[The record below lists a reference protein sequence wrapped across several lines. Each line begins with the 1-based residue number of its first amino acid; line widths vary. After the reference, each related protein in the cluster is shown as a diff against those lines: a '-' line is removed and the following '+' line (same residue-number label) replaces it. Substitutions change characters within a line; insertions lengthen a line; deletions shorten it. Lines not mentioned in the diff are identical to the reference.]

1 MMEMLSPLAEPRM
14 AYVEPAR
21 PLRTR
26 FQPEHWM
33 LCAARRSYTGRRERE
48 RLFGGALFADPVWDI
63 LLYLFIAAGEGRHV
77 SVSEVCSA
85 ASVPATTALRNIAH
99 MTDRKLLI
107 RCANPEDRRSSHLKL
122 SAAALE
128 KMALC
133 FVAGLRARTEP
144 DLDGVAANDRASA
157 ASNFFMP

>member
-1 MMEMLSPLAEPRM
+1 MEMLSPAAGSRRDFVEAPR
-14 AYVEPAR
+14 PS
-21 PLRTR
+21 LKTR

-33 LCAARRSYTGRRERE
+33 LCAARRSYAGRRERE

-107 RCANPEDRRSSHLKL
+107 RCANPEDRRSSYLKL
-122 SAAALE
+122 SAVALE

-133 FVAGLRARTEP
+133 FAASLRPRAEP
-144 DLDGVAANDRASA
+144 EVDGVPAKDRTSGDGG
-157 ASNFFMP
+157 FFMP